1 MIRRK
6 DEMMWA
12 NMSKKLKKRFGFVL
26 RIGRLII
33 SVNRSIYPVMVLRID
48 NLREKIDEFYEKYD
62 RGEDPGEFILRT
74 MDSKATELGYFPIHT
89 DAEERRYAVEA
100 YDNTGPEDLINA
112 FAEMGLKVQ
121 LDKEAD
127 PSQFAPLFRMIF

>member
-6 DEMMWA
+6 DEIMWA

-33 SVNRSIYPVMVLRID
+33 SVNRLIYPVMVLWID

-62 RGEDPGEFILRT
+62 RGEDPGEFILT
-74 MDSKATELGYFPIHT
+74 
-89 DAEERRYAVEA
+89 
-100 YDNTGPEDLINA
+100 
-112 FAEMGLKVQ
+112 
-121 LDKEAD
+121 
-127 PSQFAPLFRMIF
+127 

>member
-6 DEMMWA
+6 DEIMWA

-33 SVNRSIYPVMVLRID
+33 SVNRSIYPVMVLWID

-62 RGEDPGEFILRT
+62 RGEDPGEFILRA

-89 DAEERRYAVEA
+89 NAEEGRYAVEA
-100 YDNTGPEDLINA
+100 CDNTGPEDLINA
-112 FAEMGLKVQ
+112 FTEMGLKVQ

-127 PSQFAPLFRMIF
+127 PSQFAPLFRIIF